1 MIKIIIVV
9 LYLLHCSKMETE
21 LTKDKLLP
29 VISDKRDY
37 KVIFSEPKS
46 TEEGISNL
54 RSIKIN

>member
-1 MIKIIIVV
+1 
-9 LYLLHCSKMETE
+9 METE